1 MSKKAF
7 IQTFG
12 CQMNEYDSNRI
23 QDILWGEGYQITKN
37 MEEAD
42 LVLLNTCSVREN
54 PENKVYSL
62 IGRLAI
68 LKRKKPQLVVGVGGC
83 VAQQEGERILKR
95 SQIVDLV
102 FGTDCIMQLPKML
115 GEVKSGKRALYTN
128 WMPREK
134 KIQNFISEQE
144 IQTGHV
150 DGCKGMVAI
159 TKGCDNFCSFCIVP
173 TTRGRLV
180 SRELENILV
189 EVEALIKNGAKEIQ
203 LLGQNVNSYQAGQS
217 GFYELLRSVVR
228 LDGLQ
233 RLRFMSPHPNDWTNQ
248 LSDLMAEEPVIC
260 NQLHLP
266 FQAGSDRILKLM
278 RRGHTAEEY
287 LHKIDYLKKKIP
299 EVSLG
304 TDIIV
309 GFPGE
314 TDSEFQET
322 LKILREVNFSQVYA
336 FKYSPR
342 PDTKALALEDTV
354 PTKIKGERLA
364 ELLELQDSLLQKKLQ
379 SFLHQKLE
387 VLIENAHPHE
397 RLAMSGRS
405 AGNIQLVLP
414 DCDLAIGTLVT
425 TRITEVR
432 AYSLVGK
439 VVT

>member
-1 MSKKAF
+1 
-7 IQTFG
+7 
-12 CQMNEYDSNRI
+12 
-23 QDILWGEGYQITKN
+23 
-37 MEEAD
+37 
-42 LVLLNTCSVREN
+42 
-54 PENKVYSL
+54 
-62 IGRLAI
+62 
-68 LKRKKPQLVVGVGGC
+68 
-83 VAQQEGERILKR
+83 
-95 SQIVDLV
+95 
-102 FGTDCIMQLPKML
+102 ML

-203 LLGQNVNSYQAGQS
+203 LLGQNVNSYQAGQN
-217 GFYELLRSVVR
+217 GFYELLRSVAR

-233 RLRFMSPHPNDWTNQ
+233 RLRFMSPHPNDWTHQ

-266 FQAGSDRILKLM
+266 FQAGSDRILELM
-278 RRGHTAEEY
+278 RRGHTAKEY

-314 TDSEFQET
+314 TDSEFKET

-354 PTKIKGERLA
+354 PTKIKGERLT
-364 ELLELQDSLLQKKLQ
+364 ELLELQDSLLQKKLR

-387 VLIENAHPHE
+387 VLIENAHPQK

-405 AGNIQLVLP
+405 AGNIPLVLP
-414 DCDLAIGTLVT
+414 DCDLAVGTLIT
-425 TRITEVR
+425 TRVTEVK
-432 AYSLVGK
+432 AHSLVGE